1 MIIPEALDKLTVDK
15 LILSHGTWKHLFY
28 RCYSKGSL
36 DYKNYGGRGIY
47 VHLSWHGDDG
57 FYQFI
62 QDVGLRPS
70 KEYTLDRIDVNKGY
84 SPENVRWSTSIE
96 QANNRRNSK
105 RYLFEGENLTLAE
118 ISRKTGVD
126 YQRIWKATKV
136 YGDPSEHTRIN
147 PDRKKHMYEGKLRST
162 TEIAKMVNIKPETL
176 MQRLRNGLDFDLA
189 IALPLQAGVHFKG
202 RSKWS

>member
-1 MIIPEALDKLTVDK
+1 MKTPDALEKLTVDR

-28 RCYSKGSL
+28 RCYSKASP
-36 DYKNYGGRGIY
+36 DYKNYGGRGID
-47 VHLSWHGDDG
+47 VHPSWHGDDG

-70 KEYTLDRIDVNKGY
+70 KDYTIDRIDVDQGY
-84 SPENVRWSTSIE
+84 SPKNVKWSTSIE

-105 RYLFEGENLTLAE
+105 TYLFEGEFLTLAE
-118 ISRKTGVD
+118 IARKSGVP

-136 YGDPSEHTRIN
+136 YGDPLKHTKIDPERGK
-147 PDRKKHMYEGKLRST
+147 RMYQGKLRST
-162 TEIAKMVNIKPETL
+162 TEIAKMVNLKPETL

-189 IALPLQAGVHFKG
+189 IALPLQAGVHFKE
-202 RSKWS
+202 RSSWS

>member
-1 MIIPEALDKLTVDK
+1 MKLQSLDKKTVDQ
-15 LILSHGTWKHLFY
+15 LLLSYGTWKNLFY
-28 RCYSKGSL
+28 RCYSKDNS
-36 DYKNYGGRGIY
+36 DYKNYGARGID
-47 VHLSWHGDDG
+47 VHTSWHGEDG

-70 KEYTLDRIDVNKGY
+70 KEYSLDRIDVNKSY
-84 SPENVRWSTSIE
+84 SPENVKWSTSIE

-118 ISRKTGVD
+118 IARKTGIP
-126 YQRIWKATKV
+126 YQRIWKATKI
-136 YGDPSEHTRIN
+136 YGNPLEHTKID
-147 PDRKKHMYEGKLRST
+147 PDYGKYLYQGELRST
-162 TEIAKMVNIKPETL
+162 TEIAKMVNLKPSTL

-189 IALPLQAGVHFKG
+189 IALPLQPGVHFKE